1 MGIANSRKRL
11 IDAEGIALNDCLRRL
26 EEEGTPSTPE
36 SLRDEI
42 LALNIYNSVFVDCTA
57 SAEVAALYRSLL
69 DHNVSVVASN
79 KIAASSDYALYR
91 ELKTVSRKRNAK
103 FLFETNVG
111 AGLPIINTISDLINS
126 GDRILKIEAVVSGTL
141 NYIFNEMSATVP
153 MSKAIKM
160 AQEAGYAEP
169 DPRIDLSGMDVIRK
183 LVILSREAG
192 YRVEQADV
200 KKHLFIP
207 EKYFEGSV
215 EDFWRKIPEIDAEF
229 EQRRKKLEAVSAG
242 VSSPRWKTARPK
254 WDCAR

>member
-1 MGIANSRKRL
+1 MSPDRAHENQEEL
-11 IDAEGIALNDCLRRL
+11 DAE
-26 EEEGTPSTPE
+26 TPSTPE

-126 GDRILKIEAVVSGTL
+126 GDRILRIEAVVSGTL
-141 NYIFNEMSATVP
+141 NYIFDRMSAEIPFSRAVR
-153 MSKAIKM
+153 M

-169 DPRIDLSGMDVIRK
+169 DP
-183 LVILSREAG
+183 EP
-192 YRVEQADV
+192 YQYQ
-200 KKHLFIP
+200 P
-207 EKYFEGSV
+207 
-215 EDFWRKIPEIDAEF
+215 
-229 EQRRKKLEAVSAG
+229 
-242 VSSPRWKTARPK
+242 KTDKPAQ
-254 WDCAR
+254 